1 MRNNPLRGGS
11 TRSTVSHN
19 IRELRH
25 KGYPQKQAV
34 AISLENAR
42 RHPSRPRKENP
53 AHDDQLEAMARDEAR
68 TTGCSLVE
76 ARSRLRREMQQR
88 RAAAR
93 PKESVSRSRRENP
106 IESYKCALCGQQVD
120 DGLPC
125 GCGARG
131 ARASYARPGKCAV
144 CGYPTVAGDAVCH
157 KHGGNKA
164 VDDTMGVISVRIGD
178 DVWPIDTPMKRQAA
192 EEEMASLGLESL
204 PIQRNGVLTGTRLF
218 ASGASMERKQN
229 PIAKYLVSVYDKSG
243 RTLLDESESVD
254 NDGDEMT
261 FLLGIAKS
269 RKPGE
274 IVEIDD
280 GMGRRLRVRVTASGY
295 ESINEGSTSAD
306 LTKMLGRGR
315 HQNPIEE
322 DNFDHYLP
330 NPVKAPRTGKVP
342 SGFEAPKR
350 LSLPSERET
359 TMKPVYAIL
368 TPDGLVSSTHEGTLA
383 DVQHEA
389 MRKYPKGTRFVLDA
403 DPTQVAIEDET
414 EAPRLPNPAS
424 RMAHLALKQAGLSP
438 ITWAEMVNA
447 GFTDDDEGLARA
459 HKALLKYM
467 PDTKAYA
474 TPAKMKK
481 AFIVANAKTT
491 KAVEGTVATG
501 GMIVPPSISRGLALL
516 PYDLARILSPVKLP
530 IAEAVGLCVG
540 SSKACRST
548 CLVYSGQNQAVKWN
562 DIVKMKRTQ
571 ALVLEPLAFLRMF
584 VESIR
589 AHVKASKKAGM
600 VPYVRP
606 NIYSDIPWEIFCPDL
621 FKNLP
626 DVSFYDYTKVAG
638 RDTSETPN
646 YDLTFSYSGENIS
659 LCEQEL
665 DRGRRVAVVFLRR
678 TKSGERP
685 ADPVDDIVFLGRPVV
700 DGDLHDLRPLDKK
713 GVVVGL
719 RYKRPNIGERP
730 PETRDAS
737 GKKIEDPAHKKA
749 RIERVR
755 QKRTEALEAASDF
768 VVLSKNA
775 ELQRAKAMIVVQAFR
790 IPQPSGKDALAV
802 AAVPRQEDS
811 LIENLPSA
819 AE

>member
-1 MRNNPLRGGS
+1 MRTNPLRGGS
-11 TRSTVSHN
+11 SRSTVSHN

-25 KGYPQKQAV
+25 GGYPQKQAV

-42 RHPSRPRKENP
+42 RHPSRERKGNP
-53 AHDDQLEAMARDEAR
+53 AHHDQLEEMAREEAR
-68 TTGCSLVE
+68 ATGCSLVE
-76 ARSRLRREMQQR
+76 ARSRLRREMQRKR
-88 RAAAR
+88 RAAEGEADRMTAR
-93 PKESVSRSRRENP
+93 RPNP
-106 IESYKCALCGQQVD
+106 IESYACALCGQRID

-125 GCGARG
+125 GCGARS
-131 ARASYARPGKCAV
+131 ARASYAHPGTCSV
-144 CGYPTVAGDAVCH
+144 CGYPTVAGDSACF

-164 VDDTMGVISVRIGD
+164 VDDTMGVISVQIGD
-178 DVWPIDTPMKRQAA
+178 DVWPINSPDKLKAA
-192 EEEMASLGLESL
+192 EEEMRSLGLESL
-204 PIQRNGVLTGTRLF
+204 PIQINGALTGRKLF
-218 ASGASMERKQN
+218 AAPIGPRLEN
-229 PIAKYLVSVYDKSG
+229 PIGNRYLVSVYDKSG
-243 RTLLDESESVD
+243 RTLLDEAERID
-254 NDGDEMT
+254 TDGDEMAM
-261 FLLGIAKS
+261 LLAVAKM
-269 RKPGE
+269 RRQGE

-280 GMGRRLRVRVTASGY
+280 GMGRRMRVRVTKNGY
-295 ESINEGSTSAD
+295 ESINDGSSSAD
-306 LTKMLGRGR
+306 TSKVLGRGR
-315 HQNPIEE
+315 RQNPIEE

-350 LSLPSERET
+350 LSLPTEERT
-359 TMKPVYAIL
+359 AMKPVYAIL

-389 MRKYPKGTRFVLDA
+389 MKKYPKGTRFVLDA

-424 RMAHLALKQAGLSP
+424 RMAHLALKQSGLSP
-438 ITWAEMVNA
+438 ITWNEMVAA

-530 IAEAVGLCVG
+530 IAETVGLCVG

-571 ALVLEPLAFLRMF
+571 ALILEPLAFLRMF

-589 AHVKASKKAGM
+589 AHVNASKKAGM
-600 VPYVRP
+600 FPYVRP

-621 FKNLP
+621 FRHLP

-638 RDTSETPN
+638 RDVSEVPN

-678 TKSGERP
+678 TKSGDRP

-700 DGDLHDLRPLDKK
+700 DGDLHDLRPLDKT

-737 GKKIEDPAHKKA
+737 GRKVEDKAHKKA

-790 IPQPSGKDALAV
+790 IPQPNGKDALAV

-811 LIENLPSA
+811 MIEGLPSA

>member
-11 TRSTVSHN
+11 SRSTVSHN

-93 PKESVSRSRRENP
+93 PEESVSRSRRENP
-106 IESYKCALCGQQVD
+106 IESYKCALCGQRVD

-131 ARASYARPGKCAV
+131 ARASYAHPGKCAV

-192 EEEMASLGLESL
+192 EEEMVSLGLESL

-243 RTLLDESESVD
+243 RTLLDESERVD
-254 NDGDEMT
+254 DDGDEMT
-261 FLLGIAKS
+261 FLLTIAKT
-269 RKPGE
+269 RKAGE

-295 ESINEGSTSAD
+295 ESINEGSGSAD

-330 NPVKAPRTGKVP
+330 NPVKTPRTGKVP

-350 LSLPSERET
+350 LALPNERET

-438 ITWAEMVNA
+438 ITWAQMVSA

-474 TPAKMKK
+474 TPSKMKK

-491 KAVEGTVATG
+491 KAVEGTIATG
-501 GMIVPPSISRGLALL
+501 GMVVPPSISRGLALL

-659 LCEQEL
+659 LCEKEL

-678 TKSGERP
+678 TKSGDRP

-700 DGDLHDLRPLDKK
+700 DGDLHDLRPLDKA

-737 GKKIEDPAHKKA
+737 GKKVEEPAHKKA

-790 IPQPSGKDALAV
+790 IPQPNGKDALAV

-811 LIENLPSA
+811 MIETLSSA